1 MARSVVAACVILVA
15 AAFPAG
21 AAEPRAAF
29 DWPLPRGNGFQTG
42 VAADAIP
49 DDMAPRWKFACK
61 NSIDT
66 APVIVGDIVLVASK
80 DEFLYALNLAD
91 GKERWKYRAAQFNAP
106 PAVSEGLIYIGDAD
120 GKFHCIE
127 LATGKGRWTCDLEI
141 AISSGANFSGD
152 SVLFGSEDTLHC
164 LSRAGKPRWRFK
176 IPGGP
181 VLASPAVAGDVA
193 FASGCDKVLH
203 VINVTTGKELSAIP
217 LEGQAAGAVAVD
229 GDRLFVGTM
238 NGDALGI
245 DWKKPEVFWRYKAG
259 QAFFA
264 STCLTPKHVVLGS
277 RDKKIHAI
285 DRLTGKNAWTFET
298 RGKVDGSAVL
308 AGTRI
313 HVASLDG
320 NLYLL
325 DADKGKQVKNVKL
338 DSPAFGSPAVGGGCL
353 VISTL
358 RGVTHCFG
366 AK

>member
-1 MARSVVAACVILVA
+1 MARALA
-15 AAFPAG
+15 AAWVVLVG
-21 AAEPRAAF
+21 AVFACGAEPRATF
-29 DWPLPRGNGFQTG
+29 DWPIARGNSSQTG

-49 DDMAPRWKFACK
+49 DDMAPRWKFPCK

-66 APVIVGDIVLVASK
+66 APVIVGTTVLVASK

-106 PAVSEGLIYIGDAD
+106 PAVAEGLIYIGDAD
-120 GKFHCIE
+120 GKFHCID
-127 LATGKGRWTCDLEI
+127 LATGKGRWTCDLEH

-152 SVLFGSEDTLHC
+152 AVLFGSEDTLHC
-164 LSRAGKPRWRFK
+164 LSRTGKPRWKFK

-181 VLASPAVAGDVA
+181 VLASPAVFGNHA
-193 FASGCDKVLH
+193 FASGCDKILH
-203 VINVTTGKELSAIP
+203 VIDIPTGKEISSIP
-217 LEGQAAGAVAVD
+217 LEGQAPGAVAVD

-238 NGDALGI
+238 GGEALGI
-245 DWKKPEVFWRYKAG
+245 DWKKPEVLWRYKAD

-264 STCLTPKHVVLGS
+264 STCLTDKLVVLGS
-277 RDKKIHAI
+277 RDKRVHAM
-285 DRLTGKNAWTFET
+285 DRRTGKKAWIFET
-298 RGKVDGSAVL
+298 RGKVDGSAIL

-320 NLYLL
+320 NLYML
-325 DADKGKQVKNVKL
+325 DADKGTPLKTIKL